1 LDIII
6 KLVGIIGSI
15 FATYKALVAILNLR
29 KDNYKKDFEIA
40 EKYLA
45 EELDSKH
52 DYLVEIGYSAMT
64 GKKLDA
70 SLIRYFLSKKD
81 PLRKL
86 SDYHF
91 SLKYIKINK
100 DSEKNISSLKLI
112 DEVNT
117 DKKFKTKKVK
127 LLIPYAIYAF
137 LGLLPLIFINEIIKN
152 NISII
157 FIFSIPFLFLAGIQI
172 YEATMLN
179 RAKNLCEEM
188 NNI

>member
-1 LDIII
+1 MDILI
-6 KLVGIIGSI
+6 KVIGIIGSI
-15 FATYKALVAILNLR
+15 FATYKALVLTLNLR
-29 KDNYKKDFEIA
+29 KDNYKKDYEIA

-81 PLRKL
+81 PLKKL

-91 SLKYIKINK
+91 SLKYIKVNK
-100 DSEKNISSLKLI
+100 NSEKNISSLELI

-117 DKKFKTKKVK
+117 DEKFKKKKVK
-127 LLIPYAIYAF
+127 LLIPYAIYAL
-137 LGLLPLIFINEIIKN
+137 LGLSPLIFINEIIKN

-172 YEATMLN
+172 YEATMLS
-179 RAKNLCEEM
+179 RAKSLCEEM
-188 NNI
+188 NDI